1 MGLSLAPTAPVLGAA
16 TLLQCREQLGTAAF
30 VHGTGRCAP
39 ERTCVGV
46 VVHVVMLDGV
56 PVQSPQWFHGQLSQ
70 ANRLFEPIGVGF
82 EAVAVRELPA
92 ALADVDDR
100 SERDHLGR
108 DDHDAG
114 VVHVF
119 VVRRLADVDIA
130 GDEIR
135 GVHWRDRG
143 VPGRRI
149 VILSSIAGDMTL
161 AHELGHFFGLPHSRY
176 AISVMNK
183 TPRDDPPWS
192 QRSFHPRELAIM
204 RRDRD
209 RMLSDG
215 TLVRRPGTSAR

>member
-1 MGLSLAPTAPVLGAA
+1 MGLSLTPTAPALGAA
-16 TLLQCREQLGTAAF
+16 TLLQCRERLGTAAF

-39 ERTCVGV
+39 ERVCVGV
-46 VVHVVMLDGV
+46 IVHVVMVDGA
-56 PVQSPQWFHGQLSQ
+56 PVQSPQWFHAQMTK
-70 ANRLFEPIGVGF
+70 ANLLFEPIGVGF

-92 ALADVDDR
+92 GLADIDDR
-100 SERDHLGR
+100 GERDRLGR
-108 DDHDAG
+108 DDHDPG

-119 VVRRLADVDIA
+119 VVRRLADVDIP

-149 VILSSIAGDMTL
+149 VILSSIAGEGTL

-176 AISVMNK
+176 PISIMNK
-183 TPRDDPPWS
+183 SPRDDPPWS
-192 QRSFHPRELAIM
+192 ERRFHPRELVIM

-209 RMLSDG
+209 AMLRDG
-215 TLVRRPGTSAR
+215 TLVRRDTAAR